1 MSWSKDW
8 TVAEVEQNYKVIG
21 IVDPDDIEQL
31 IKDSKELAALKDANK
46 VNSEE
51 GYEFNIDKLC

>member
-31 IKDSKELAALKDANK
+31 IKDSKELASIKAAIK

-51 GYEFNIDKLC
+51 V